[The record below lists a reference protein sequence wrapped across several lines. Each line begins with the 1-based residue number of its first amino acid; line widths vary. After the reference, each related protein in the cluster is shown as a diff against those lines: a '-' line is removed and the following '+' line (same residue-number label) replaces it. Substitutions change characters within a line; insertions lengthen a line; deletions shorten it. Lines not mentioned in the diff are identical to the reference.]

1 MRNQRRSHSLQPIN
15 RAPIVDPQPE
25 DNPSLVSTTNLA
37 QVLLLQTTDRHPLS
51 GSSSSSSPAPS
62 LERSPPI
69 SQRTTS
75 RPNCPPPQPP
85 RPPPYTPRHISS
97 RLEHFRV
104 PSHTLNEATESPQ
117 AEQTLQRLLYGLIP
131 DPTNYR
137 PRRSPLRFEPTRT
150 VNDNIDLIDDVKKL
164 IIQASELHQD
174 IEVKLTRIQLQLL
187 RQDFERQDGTHHLI
201 NLH

>member
-1 MRNQRRSHSLQPIN
+1 MRNRRRSHSLQPVN
-15 RAPIVDPQPE
+15 RASIVDPQSE

-51 GSSSSSSPAPS
+51 SSSSSSSPAPS
-62 LERSPPI
+62 LERSPPV

-75 RPNCPPPQPP
+75 RPNIAPPPPP

-97 RLEHFRV
+97 RFEHFRL
-104 PSHTLNEATESPQ
+104 PSCILNEAASPPPT
-117 AEQTLQRLLYGLIP
+117 EQTLQRLLHRLIP

-150 VNDNIDLIDDVKKL
+150 VNENIDLIDDVKKL

-174 IEVKLTRIQLQLL
+174 IEIKLTRIQLQLL
-187 RQDFERQDGTHHLI
+187 RQDFERQDGTNHST
-201 NLH
+201 NLQ

>member
-1 MRNQRRSHSLQPIN
+1 MRSRRRSHSLQPIN
-15 RAPIVDPQPE
+15 RAPIVESQSN

-37 QVLLLQTTDRHPLS
+37 QALLLQTTDRHPLS
-51 GSSSSSSPAPS
+51 SSSSSSSPTPS
-62 LERSPPI
+62 LERSPPV

-75 RPNCPPPQPP
+75 RPNRSPPPPP

-97 RLEHFRV
+97 RLEHFRI
-104 PSHTLNEATESPQ
+104 PSHPLNEATDPHYT
-117 AEQTLQRLLYGLIP
+117 EQTLQRLFYGLIP
-131 DPTNYR
+131 DPTNHR

-150 VNDNIDLIDDVKKL
+150 ASENIDLLDDVKKL
-164 IIQASELHQD
+164 LIQASEIQQN

-187 RQDFERQDGTHHLI
+187 RQDFERQDGTNHSI

>member
-1 MRNQRRSHSLQPIN
+1 MRNRRRSHSLQPIN
-15 RAPIVDPQPE
+15 RAPIIDPQS
-25 DNPSLVSTTNLA
+25 DNNPSLVSTANLA
-37 QVLLLQTTDRHPLS
+37 QVLSLQTADRHPLS
-51 GSSSSSSPAPS
+51 SSSSSSSPAPS

-75 RPNCPPPQPP
+75 RPNCSPPLPP

-104 PSHTLNEATESPQ
+104 PSRIPNEATGSPHT
-117 AEQTLQRLLYGLIP
+117 EQTLQRLLYGLIP

-174 IEVKLTRIQLQLL
+174 IEVKLT
-187 RQDFERQDGTHHLI
+187 
-201 NLH
+201 